1 MTTARHIALF
11 SFISLGWAISSASAQ
26 DQPRYDHWHWSTSKG
41 NAHLIGGVAVV
52 EDQGDL
58 RVVVRG
64 NAQFRRIGLMRLAK
78 PERLI
83 IDLPGVRRPRRV
95 QPIVQAGT
103 LASGVRMSRN
113 SGVLRIVVDLSNE
126 PWLYTESKALGNGFE
141 VRLRRPNQPIARLQE
156 PAQEAIKIV
165 DARLKDHGSFVRA
178 TIAFDREARFLR
190 DPNEGSL
197 RSLRIPKCSIPDA
210 LIQGQDIGSER
221 APLQSLS
228 TFRDRK
234 IADQCRILI
243 DVAAGAE
250 DAVWTQGKRLFW
262 DIRFAPKVAQRVA
275 AEEDDTEVED
285 APEEFE
291 DDPAS
296 DTGEEEEDD
305 EEEEEGDEEDD
316 EEEEEEGDEEDDEEE
331 EEEGDE
337 EDDEEDEE
345 EDEEGDDEDDE
356 DDDEE
361 SRTTKNSKTKK
372 TISLR

>member
-1 MTTARHIALF
+1 
-11 SFISLGWAISSASAQ
+11 
-26 DQPRYDHWHWSTSKG
+26 
-41 NAHLIGGVAVV
+41 
-52 EDQGDL
+52 
-58 RVVVRG
+58 
-64 NAQFRRIGLMRLAK
+64 MRLAK

-83 IDLPGVRRPRRV
+83 IDLPGVRATAC

-113 SGVLRIVVDLSNE
+113 SEVLRIVVDLSNE

-141 VRLRRPNQPIARLQE
+141 VRPRRPNQPIARLQE
-156 PAQEAIKIV
+156 PAQRRSNGRW
-165 DARLKDHGSFVRA
+165 RLKDHGSFVRA

-234 IADQCRILI
+234 VADQCRILI

-305 EEEEEGDEEDD
+305 EEEGDEEDDEKKKSDEEDD
-316 EEEEEEGDEEDDEEE
+316 EEEEEDEEDDEEEDEE

-337 EDDEEDEE
+337 ED
-345 EDEEGDDEDDE
+345 EGRRRRADE

-361 SRTTKNSKTKK
+361 LKTTTNRGQRRSRT
-372 TISLR
+372 RRR